1 MKEKHLKNEAVAFDR
16 RIKERVAAGFIPDL
30 RRAVKCEY
38 FYKSFFRDPYYIQLY
53 QGQIFK
59 WIIHSIK
66 KYGGKC
72 LKILD
77 VGCGPGMFALELARN
92 GYFVHAID
100 ISSKTI
106 SEAKKVLHQNPYK
119 ENFGSLDY
127 EVKSFGDVK
136 GIYDVVLFSGV
147 LHHFDDME
155 NVVLKA
161 KTHIRLNGLLICLEP
176 CHEMWKKSDAAIVA
190 LLRALLSILG
200 NWYEEDLGD
209 RVYNNTQN
217 FDNLVKEI
225 HHEYFMERDENEPE
239 GQSPN
244 DLASSG
250 EEILNFLRQCFKE
263 EVYQKGFS
271 FIYRFLG
278 GLRGQREE
286 INKIADLLTLFD
298 KYAVN
303 NNFINPNSFLFV
315 GKNICNK

>member
-1 MKEKHLKNEAVAFDR
+1 MKEKHLENEAVAFDR
-16 RIKERVAAGFIPDL
+16 RIEERVSAGFIPDL

-38 FYKSFFRDPYYIQLY
+38 FYKSFFRDPHYIQLY

-66 KYGGKC
+66 KFGGEG

-106 SEAKKVLHQNPYK
+106 SEAKKMLYQNPYK

-127 EVKSFGDVK
+127 EVKSFGDVED
-136 GIYDVVLFSGV
+136 IYDVVLFSGA
-147 LHHFDDME
+147 LHHFDEIE
-155 NVVLKA
+155 NVIKKA
-161 KTHIRLNGLLICLEP
+161 KTHIKLNGLLVCYEP
-176 CHEMWKKSDAAIVA
+176 CHEIWKESDASIVA
-190 LLRALLSILG
+190 LLRAILSILG
-200 NWYEEDLGD
+200 YWYEEDLGVN
-209 RVYNNTQN
+209 VYNNTQN

-225 HHEYFMERDENEPE
+225 HHEYFMERDKNESQ

-244 DLASSG
+244 DLSTSG
-250 EEILNFLRQCFKE
+250 EEILKFLKLYFKE

-278 GLRGQREE
+278 GLRGPDEAMG
-286 INKIADLLTLFD
+286 KIADLLTLFD

-303 NNFINPNSFLFV
+303 KNFINPNYFLFA
-315 GKNICNK
+315 GKNI